1 VTGVGAAADSAAG
14 LARETGQSRVV
25 GWLARLG
32 LLGRSLLW
40 FVLGLLAVQ
49 VAVGDSAKADREG
62 ALRAVA
68 AQSLGEAL
76 LWAATAGFLG
86 YAVWRGLAAAV
97 GHRDEDSSR
106 KRTLLRVFSATQ
118 VIFYGFLGFMTGR
131 FVVGSGGSADQQRS
145 AQAAQVL
152 MLPGGRYLLGG
163 VGVGLLAIGAA
174 MCVLAL
180 RREHDD
186 RLDSERIPDLLRRP
200 AVAIGLVGRVARG
213 AVTALVG
220 AFVIVAAVQY
230 DPSEARGFDQAMSA
244 VAAQPLGSG
253 LLLAAALGLV
263 AYGLWSAVEAACRR
277 L

>member
-200 AVAIGLVGRVARG
+200 AVAIGLVGRVA
-213 AVTALVG
+213 VG